1 MVDAHLRQC
10 GGSIA
15 SGRSGGISGFLQHD
29 AYLWSCGLGETL
41 ERLKRVLLSGKGELA
56 FKV

>member
-15 SGRSGGISGFLQHD
+15 SGRSGGVSGFLQHD

-41 ERLKRVLLSGKGELA
+41 ERLNWKLQGLSDSFTA
-56 FKV
+56 A

>member
-29 AYLWSCGLGETL
+29 AYLWSCGLGETV
-41 ERLKRVLLSGKGELA
+41 EQ
-56 FKV
+56 